1 MALSAPHSDYTSALA
16 SGMKENWLVQIYRV
30 DSPSVSNSNFLG
42 LSFQDVTITAD
53 AGGSARSWAFY
64 GVITNKPTIRENY
77 SIENSVVAT
86 SNVKLN
92 LANFTYSSNPVS
104 EELFGGSNKYVNHTV
119 KIYSVLGSST
129 RLDRSLQI
137 YEGKLEQVSHSLDK
151 VVLDVVAYRPYHDIT
166 IPNVASPKK
175 KFFPVVYGN
184 FTKET
189 STDSSPA
196 FIGDGVFFP
205 SPVESA
211 TAGKV
216 TTLVHQSLDNS
227 SGKETSLHYFEKNAT
242 SEGNELFASLDSIPS
257 ASVTLGDG
265 NALKTN
271 IDLKREFKARPNS
284 VIDEEERDK
293 FANYASMIDGDTS
306 TYGGYT
312 EESASGA
319 GAFSATVSNSVSH
332 QVNFELPSYDHELT
346 SMTVTYK
353 LQLVSVVLTMVGGA
367 NAMTWSIKVLDR
379 TGTDNDYAEEYSGT
393 EVAFNDTT
401 ASFFT
406 VTKTVGDQVPDKIE
420 MQVEVAV
427 TNTTSPNAGTV
438 SLANFE
444 LRIYD
449 VAYAPKLIVPIS
461 TSATDKGI
469 AANQAI
475 RDIEKLYC
483 AADGFTQGWY
493 GGNASTLIQEPQD
506 IIRDMLTRYAGFE
519 ASVAKID
526 STSFTSITTNRDGW
540 NMRLWQLEPE
550 PLKKILDKVAY
561 EGACPWHIRADGTLK
576 YIAIANS
583 PSADHTLD
591 KNDFSDLDIS
601 HTPVRQLKTSMTIF
615 SEKHPA
621 EGRYFAT
628 SGAINNSTPR
638 TNWFED
644 SSYVNKMQVDLD
656 YLVANIGAA
665 YGGNKNDD
673 FVDWYGNF
681 FGDVKMTIS
690 LNVINPAF
698 YYMEVGDI
706 VMFHNATMS
715 PVKAFASEWTNLKFV
730 ITSISRSVGNLKVD
744 LYEV

>member
-1 MALSAPHSDYTSALA
+1 MALSAHSDYTNALVT
-16 SGMKENWLVQIYRV
+16 GMKENWVFQLYYA
-30 DSPSVSNSNFLG
+30 DDPTVSNTSFLG
-42 LSFQDVTITAD
+42 VAFTDVTITAD
-53 AGGSARSWAFY
+53 AGGSARSWAFA
-64 GVITNKPTIRENY
+64 GAVLNAPSIRE
-77 SIENSVVAT
+77 
-86 SNVKLN
+86 KLDLKKSRVTTGSFN
-92 LANFTYSSNPVS
+92 LELANYTHSSNPVS
-104 EELFGGSNKYVNHTV
+104 EELFGGSNKYINHLV
-119 KIYSVLGSST
+119 RVYSVLGSSV
-129 RLDRSLQI
+129 RLDRSLHIFTGRVEQI
-137 YEGKLEQVSHSLDK
+137 SHTTDK
-151 VVLDVVAYRPYHDIT
+151 VKIQIISHRPYDLIDV
-166 IPNVASPKK
+166 PNVESPKNK
-175 KFFPVVYGN
+175 YFPVVYGDY
-184 FTKET
+184 TKET
-189 STDSSPA
+189 STDSAPA

-293 FANYASMIDGDTS
+293 FGNYANMIDGDTS
-306 TYGGYT
+306 AYATYT
-312 EESASGA
+312 EESASG
-319 GAFSATVSNSVSH
+319 GGSLSASVETVATH
-332 QVNFELPSYDHELT
+332 QVHFELPSYDHELS

-353 LQLVSVVLTMVGGA
+353 LQLVSVTTSMAGGA
-367 NAMTWSIKVLDR
+367 NAMTWSIVINDK
-379 TGTDNDYAEEYSGT
+379 TGEIDDDTAITYSGSDA
-393 EVAFNDTT
+393 AFSDTT
-401 ASFFT
+401 ATFYT
-406 VTKTVGDQVPDKIE
+406 VTKSAADQVPDKIE
-420 MQVEVAV
+420 MEVV
-427 TNTTSPNAGTV
+427 STITNTTSPNAGTV
-438 SLANFE
+438 SLTNFE

-449 VAYAPKLIVPIS
+449 VAYAPKLIIPLS
-461 TSATDKGI
+461 SGAATDKGL
-469 AANQAI
+469 AANMAVK
-475 RDIEKLYC
+475 DIDILYC
-483 AADGFTQGWY
+483 AADGFTQGWS
-493 GGNASTLIQEPQD
+493 GGNSSTLIQEPQD
-506 IIRDMLTRYAGFE
+506 IIRDMLDRYADLD
-519 ASVAKID
+519 STD
-526 STSFTSITTNRDGW
+526 STSFDTMTTNRDGW
-540 NMRLWQLEPE
+540 NMRLWQLDPA
-550 PLKKILDKVAY
+550 PLKSLLDKVAY
-561 EGACPWHIRADGTLK
+561 EGACPWHIRADGTLR
-576 YIAIANS
+576 YITVANS

-591 KNDFSDLDIS
+591 KNDFSSINVS

-638 TNWFED
+638 TNWFEG
-644 SSYVNKMQVDLD
+644 SSYVNKSQVNLD
-656 YLVANIGAA
+656 YLVANVGAA

-706 VMFHNATMS
+706 VAFTNGSMS
-715 PVKAFASEWTNLKFV
+715 PVKAFASAWTNLLFV